1 MLQACL
7 STALDMCGV
16 AANVA
21 VISEDIFKTKIKS
34 VDIPESVKIFVT
46 FKERNKK
53 SFSILL

>member
-7 STALDMCGV
+7 STALDMWGV

-34 VDIPESVKIFVT
+34 LDIPESVKIFVT